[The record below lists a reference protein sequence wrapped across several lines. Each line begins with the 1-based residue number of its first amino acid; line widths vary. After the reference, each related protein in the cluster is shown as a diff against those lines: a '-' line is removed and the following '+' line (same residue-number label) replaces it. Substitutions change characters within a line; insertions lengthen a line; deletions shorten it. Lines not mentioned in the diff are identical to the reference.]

1 MVRRLAGNRL
11 AGLWG
16 GAAILLLPFV
26 HWQLGILQLTAI
38 SGILLSL
45 HFLIRFLTNYEVK
58 DAVATGASIGLCYL
72 SCNYFGYQ
80 LCLTLL
86 FAAPLLLLRSCS
98 VRRLGIGAAVIVAA
112 VSAIVLPVVAKQLS
126 TSSQQNW
133 DRQSKTVSRLSAVQ
147 D

>member
-1 MVRRLAGNRL
+1 
-11 AGLWG
+11 
-16 GAAILLLPFV
+16 
-26 HWQLGILQLTAI
+26 
-38 SGILLSL
+38 
-45 HFLIRFLTNYEVK
+45 VK

-147 D
+147 DDYFRTLWLLNFLWGLVGLGGDVARLSCLPSGYPAWERCVARTDLPCLSR